1 MAILNKIGVNRQGF
15 SLLLCSRLYATFVRP
30 KFEYGLAISRLTAT
44 DLKSIE
50 NLQDRCLRL
59 LVGGHRTSST
69 TIIKHITT
77 LPSMRHRIDLL
88 STVSLVNLVACISY
102 QDPSRKKSALHGS
115 AFSSSVLRYS
125 AQDLLSPVS

>member
-59 LVGGHRTSST
+59 LVGGHRTSCAYHS
-69 TIIKHITT
+69 
-77 LPSMRHRIDLL
+77 LL
-88 STVSLVNLVACISY
+88 SSCSLTSWLLSAVSAVNHFTCISH
-102 QDPSRKKSALHGS
+102 QDPS
-115 AFSSSVLRYS
+115 
-125 AQDLLSPVS
+125 

>member
-15 SLLLCSRLYATFVRP
+15 SLLLCSHIYATFVRP

-50 NLQDRCLRL
+50 GLQDRCLRL

-69 TIIKHITT
+69 TIIKHLTT
-77 LPSMRHRIDLL
+77 LPSMRHRVD
-88 STVSLVNLVACISY
+88 VLVTRYCL
-102 QDPSRKKSALHGS
+102 QSALLGS
-115 AFSSSVLRYS
+115 VFSSSVLRCS